1 MAVPIVTIWIA
12 VDRATM
18 ANGCMQAI
26 PCSHLHGLEDRKDP
40 TRFWLTEDELDTSD
54 AVHLELKPG
63 GALVFHSRLLHG
75 SGPNTTDHYRR
86 SMICRYC
93 DVSNLTDRQKEVF
106 DQYGVVLEDAET
118 PAIFHPVT

>member
-1 MAVPIVTIWIA
+1 MDQTIQLCKEHGIGIGAHPGYHDLMGFGRRKVEMSYDEVEALVTYQ
-12 VDRATM
+12 V
-18 ANGCMQAI
+18 
-26 PCSHLHGLEDRKDP
+26 
-40 TRFWLTEDELDTSD
+40 
-54 AVHLELKPG
+54 

-106 DQYGVVLEDAET
+106 DQYGVVLEDAEA
-118 PAIFHPVT
+118 PAIFRPVT